1 MRGGRRLVAAMP
13 ALAYLLCHGAA
24 IVWFPANG
32 RVPSFVFLI
41 GAPLLAAA
49 ACLLRARRGLARG
62 LWNALALGL
71 LLWAGGMVAT
81 MHAEVFQ
88 ANIDA
93 TPALGMLLF
102 VLYGVPLTYALAGTE
117 HDVRKIRFVD
127 AALALALGG
136 LFAVHT
142 FASATWTGADEAGF
156 ARLRTMFDIENAF
169 VAVFSLL
176 GWLAAESASRRRF
189 FRCLAIFALVYGAV
203 AGYVN
208 HVDTSQ
214 YGELVDLIID
224 VPFLVL
230 ATFAGPKVGP
240 DRPMRLPGPV
250 ARVLRTASPLILPAA
265 LLIVSASIA
274 QDHLALAI
282 AGFFVATLGY
292 GARSVLQQLRGI
304 EEREMLHELAR
315 IDALT
320 GLDNRRQFDDTLLR
334 EWRRAVRT
342 DEGLAIL
349 LIDIDH
355 FKRIND
361 TYGHPTGDLYLR
373 EVAQTLARCATRA
386 SDVIARYGGE
396 EFAVVLPGAS
406 LEQARRIAQRMRAE
420 VEELRLATPAA
431 DGAVTVSVGIGA
443 VERIAST
450 DPAPLLRAADQA
462 LYEAKRGGR
471 NRVAWSEA
479 TMP

>member
-1 MRGGRRLVAAMP
+1 MP
-13 ALAYLLCHGAA
+13 ALAYLLCHAAA
-24 IVWFPANG
+24 ILWFPANG

-49 ACLLRARRGLARG
+49 ACLFRARRGLARSQ
-62 LWNALALGL
+62 WHALASGL
-71 LLWAGGMVAT
+71 LLWAGGMAAI
-81 MHAEVFQ
+81 MYAEVFQ

-102 VLYGVPLTYALAGTE
+102 VLYGVPLTYALAGNE
-117 HDVRKIRFVD
+117 NDPRKIRLID
-127 AALALALGG
+127 GALALALGG

-142 FASATWTGADEAGF
+142 FASATWTGADEAGV
-156 ARLRTMFDIENAF
+156 ARLRMMFDIENAF
-169 VAVFSLL
+169 IAVFSLL
-176 GWLAAESASRRRF
+176 GGLVAESASRRRF
-189 FRCLAIFALVYGAV
+189 FRSMAIFALTYGAV
-203 AGYVN
+203 AAYVN
-208 HVDTSQ
+208 HVDTSR
-214 YGELVDLIID
+214 YGELVDLVID

-230 ATFAGPKVGP
+230 ATVAGLKTGP
-240 DRPMRLPGPV
+240 DRPMRLPGTV
-250 ARVLRTASPLILPAA
+250 ARVVRTASPLILPAA
-265 LLIVSASIA
+265 LLIVSASVA
-274 QDHLALAI
+274 RDHLGLAI

-292 GARSVLQQLRGI
+292 GARSVLLQLLGI
-304 EEREMLHELAR
+304 EERERLHELAR
-315 IDALT
+315 LDALT

-334 EWRRAVRT
+334 EWRRAKRM
-342 DEGLAIL
+342 DEGLSVL

-386 SDVIARYGGE
+386 SDEIARYGGE

-406 LEQARRIAQRMRAE
+406 LEQARRIAQRMRIE
-420 VEELRLATPAA
+420 VEDLRLASPAA
-431 DGAVTVSVGIGA
+431 GGVVTVSVGIGA
-443 VERIAST
+443 AERIGGA

-471 NRVAWSEA
+471 NRVAWIETSPPA
-479 TMP
+479 AAD

>member
-1 MRGGRRLVAAMP
+1 MP

-24 IVWFPANG
+24 ILWFPANS
-32 RVPSFVFLI
+32 RAPSFVFLI

-49 ACLLRARRGLARG
+49 ACLFRARRGLARSQ
-62 LWNALALGL
+62 WHALALGL
-71 LLWAGGMVAT
+71 LLWASGMAAI

-102 VLYGVPLTYALAGTE
+102 VLYGVPLTYALAGNE
-117 HDVRKIRFVD
+117 NDSRKIRLVD
-127 AALALALGG
+127 GALALALGG
-136 LFAVHT
+136 LFTVHT
-142 FASATWTGADEAGF
+142 FASANWTGADEAGF
-156 ARLRTMFDIENAF
+156 VRLRTMFDIENAF
-169 VAVFSLL
+169 IAVFSLL
-176 GWLAAESASRRRF
+176 GALVAESASRRRF
-189 FRCLAIFALVYGAV
+189 FRSMAVFAVTYGAV

-230 ATFAGPKVGP
+230 TTVAGQKAGP
-240 DRPMRLPGPV
+240 DRPIRLPGTI
-250 ARVLRTASPLILPAA
+250 ARVVRTASPLILPAA

-274 QDHLALAI
+274 HDHLALAI

-292 GARSVLQQLRGI
+292 GARSVLLQLRGI
-304 EEREMLHELAR
+304 EERERLNELAR
-315 IDALT
+315 LDALT

-334 EWRRAVRT
+334 EWHRAKRI
-342 DEGLAIL
+342 DEGLSVL

-361 TYGHPTGDLYLR
+361 TYGHPAGDLYLR

-386 SDVIARYGGE
+386 SDAIARYGGE

-406 LEQARRIAQRMRAE
+406 LDQARRIAQRMRIE
-420 VEELRLATPAA
+420 VEDLRLASPAA
-431 DGAVTVSVGIGA
+431 GGVVTVSVGIGA
-443 VERIAST
+443 AERIAGA

-471 NRVAWSEA
+471 NRVAWIEA
-479 TMP
+479 TMPPPLN